1 MVEGNGAAATNGNG
15 HAEKL
20 PVNPASPEVM
30 AELRQ
35 LSTQV
40 LHARLQFARLAG
52 MSFGDKRD
60 LYAILGYNRQ
70 ITTQEYRD
78 RYARGGIA
86 GRIVDV
92 YPNATWRSEF
102 DVVEDEDPKQKT
114 EFEQAWIDQERR
126 LQIRSK
132 LLRADKLAGQS
143 TYAVILIGAAGELN
157 EELPQASKP
166 EDLLFLQPFSGGG
179 GPYSA
184 STNQTIATG
193 ADCTIESFETN
204 PKNERFGQP
213 LFYKIRRLD
222 FSSPDLQKPV
232 HWTRIIHLAENVLE
246 TDIYGQPTLERV
258 WNLLDDL
265 DKCTGGGAEA
275 FWLRANQGLHLDIDK
290 DMELDDATAAIENLK
305 KEAELY
311 QNQATRWL
319 RTRGVDVKTLG
330 SDVANFSNPAD
341 AILTQIAGAK
351 GIPKRI
357 LTGSEMGE
365 LASSQDRDN
374 WRDQVV
380 GRQSGYAGP
389 YIVRPLIDRLIKYGY
404 LPAPKKG
411 VDAYQVKWPQIQTL
425 TESERSEGAQK
436 WANTKNAD
444 GTPTFTTSEIRDKWY
459 GYAPLTAEQIA
470 EQKALGEALAPAPPA
485 PPEGGIPDEGAGGNA
500 GAFPRAAQRRVDP
513 LERELVTVLS
523 AAIKCG
529 ATEVV
534 DAIVGVQR

>member
-1 MVEGNGAAATNGNG
+1 VVDAATGNGNGNG
-15 HAEKL
+15 HAGAAT
-20 PVNPASPEVM
+20 PVVNPASPEVL

-40 LHARLQFARLAG
+40 LHARLQFARMAG

-60 LYAILGYNRQ
+60 LYAILGYPRQ
-70 ITTQEYRD
+70 LTTKDYRD

-92 YPNATWRSEF
+92 FPNATWRSEF
-102 DVVEDEDPKQKT
+102 DVVEDEDPNKET
-114 EFEQAWIDQERR
+114 EFEAAWKAQDTR

-143 TYAVILIGAAGELN
+143 TYAVLLIGAPGELDQ
-157 EELPQASKP
+157 ELPQATKP

-179 GPYSA
+179 GPA
-184 STNQTIATG
+184 GENVNTTIATG
-193 ADCTIESFETN
+193 ADCTIATFVTDASD
-204 PKNERFGQP
+204 PRFGMPQTYQ
-213 LFYKIRRLD
+213 LRRTD
-222 FSSPDLQKPV
+222 FSSPNFQKPV
-232 HWTRIIHLAENVLE
+232 HWTRIIHIAENTLE
-246 TDIYGQPTLERV
+246 TDVYGQPVLERI

-311 QNQATRWL
+311 QHQATRWL

-374 WRDQVV
+374 WRDQII
-380 GRQSGYAGP
+380 GRQGSYAGP

-404 LPAPKKG
+404 LPTPKKG
-411 VDAYQVKWPQIQTL
+411 ANAYEVKWPQIQTL
-425 TESERSEGAQK
+425 TETERAEGAQK

-470 EQKALGEALAPAPPA
+470 AQKQLSDSLAPGPP
-485 PPEGGIPDEGAGGNA
+485 PDEGAGGFG
-500 GAFPRAAQRRVDP
+500 GAFPRAASGIVDP
-513 LERELVTVLS
+513 VEQELVAVL
-523 AAIKCG
+523 AAALKCG
-529 ATEVV
+529 ATDVV
-534 DAIVGVQR
+534 DAIVGVPR